1 MRHGLN
7 RDLGFTKAD
16 RIENM
21 RRIGDV
27 SSLMVDAGL
36 ITLAAFISPYR
47 QERQAIRDLVGE
59 GNFVEIFVN
68 TPLEVC
74 EDRDVKGLYAK
85 ARRGELKNF
94 TGIDSE
100 YQDPETPDIDL
111 KTTEITAEQAAER
124 VVQYLQER
132 GYLHRDAE

>member
-1 MRHGLN
+1 
-7 RDLGFTKAD
+7 
-16 RIENM
+16 
-21 RRIGDV
+21 
-27 SSLMVDAGL
+27 MVDAGL